1 MIGGYYR
8 FYPGDYFRDTS
19 GLTML
24 EHGAYN
30 LLLHNYYAACGKL
43 EYEKPRVYEMCHA
56 RTPEDRRAVDYIL
69 NKFFRVNNGAL
80 TNNRADEE
88 LAERARYF
96 ETQRRNGLLGGRPKK
111 NPRVSKLSTGAG
123 VAPKSPKI
131 TQNNPWVNL
140 QPPGNETES
149 GEKAEKDAQKKTPP
163 GPGPCPG
170 PCPDPVPE
178 PEVKS
183 GAPDGAAHT
192 KRFIKPTLDQVT
204 AYCAER
210 ENGIDPQLFIDSND
224 AKGWVVGT
232 TRTPMKDW
240 KATIRTWERR
250 NGSGTEGLHGKSAG
264 TGPKAIPGKYAGI
277 GTVVHTDPSLPG
289 GDKAAA
295 EGNRRESGSAEK
307 VS

>member
-56 RTPEDRRAVDYIL
+56 RTPEDIRAVDYIL
-69 NKFFRVNNGAL
+69 SKFFRVDNGVL

-111 NPRVSKLSTGAG
+111 NPRVSKLSTGSG

-131 TQNNPWVNL
+131 TQNNPRVNS

-149 GEKAEKDAQKKTPP
+149 GEKAEKNAQKKTPP
-163 GPGPCPG
+163 APAPGPGPLKEKEKAVDLNTLSVGLADGANAGGDGFDATP
-170 PCPDPVPE
+170 PAAPPPRDPVLE
-178 PEVKS
+178 AQEHLIE
-183 GAPDGAAHT
+183 ARRA
-192 KRFIKPTLDQVT
+192 R
-204 AYCAER
+204 
-210 ENGIDPQLFIDSND
+210 GIP
-224 AKGWVVGT
+224 
-232 TRTPMKDW
+232 
-240 KATIRTWERR
+240 
-250 NGSGTEGLHGKSAG
+250 
-264 TGPKAIPGKYAGI
+264 
-277 GTVVHTDPSLPG
+277 
-289 GDKAAA
+289 
-295 EGNRRESGSAEK
+295 ESGRTEPLQFTK
-307 VS
+307 